1 MPNTKDIKNY
11 IISRY
16 KQTLSDLRLS
26 KNDDE
31 AFTCLAELARLTK
44 LASDIYGFDFA
55 DGLRQLK

>member
-11 IISRY
+11 IVSRY

-31 AFTCLAELARLTK
+31 AFACLAELARLAK
-44 LASDIYGFDFA
+44 LAGDIYGFDFA
-55 DGLRQLK
+55 DSLRQMK